1 MAWLNRDKTPALF
14 AVTTSVVSG
23 GIVAV
28 LAKVLQGGIS
38 AGATILWSALVSAVV
53 AIVFWAVFALGPR
66 NRRGTAFLL
75 TSAFEQKYYVAAF
88 VQQVHSALDRDDIDL
103 VLKVPDRDYDAGA
116 QAHHLRRILNRKHA
130 YIGGIVIAG
139 EVSRLREDLVTFCR
153 ESRLPTVFSDLE
165 PFPTESEYPHDT
177 AFIGYDTGE
186 LGELAGHWLVKHLRG
201 RTGPRVLII
210 ASLEHDSRQ
219 QRCEKALRSGL
230 PDVEIV
236 TDDRCGFVRSRAHNA
251 VRTHV
256 RSLAPGQRLDAIFCT
271 NDEMALGAVDAI
283 AAAASAATQATVVIG
298 IDGVLEARTL
308 IDTADCPFRAT
319 VVQDTH
325 RLAVGAVD
333 FLVKM
338 HRGYAVPRRTILK
351 AEIYEGDSAVL

>member
-23 GIVAV
+23 VILAV
-28 LAKVLQGGIS
+28 LAKVLQAGIS

-53 AIVFWAVFALGPR
+53 ALVFWAAFALRPR
-66 NRRGTAFLL
+66 KKPGAAFLM
-75 TSAFEQKYYVAAF
+75 TSAFKQKYYVAAL
-88 VQQVHSALDRDDIDL
+88 VQRVHSALDRDDIDL

-116 QAHHLRRILNRKHA
+116 QAHHLRRILARKHA

-139 EVSRLREDLVTFCR
+139 EVSRLREDLATFCG
-153 ESRLPTVFSDLE
+153 ESRLPVVFSDLE
-165 PFPTESEYPHDT
+165 PFPTESEYPANT

-186 LGELAGHWLVKHLRG
+186 LGELAGDWLVKHLRG

-230 PDVEIV
+230 PEVDVV

-251 VRTHV
+251 VRTHL
-256 RSLAPGQRLDAIFCT
+256 RKLAPGQRFDAIFCT
-271 NDEMALGAVDAI
+271 NDEMALGAVEAL
-283 AAAASAATQATVVIG
+283 AAAATQDTIVVG

-308 IDTADCPFRAT
+308 IDTADSPFRAT

-333 FLVKM
+333 LLVKM
-338 HRGYAVPRRTILK
+338 HRGYAVPKRTILK
-351 AEIYEGDSAVL
+351 AEIYEGDSARP